1 MMEALKVMT
10 YFKVSLSTHNWDR
23 AFFIVDI
30 TLASAAKPSAN
41 TLPPSPVS
49 SPVRPPCALRAQTL
63 ARFTTDAFI
72 KKCSL
77 IRIIKTK

>member
-1 MMEALKVMT
+1 LKT
-10 YFKVSLSTHNWDR
+10 RSCSG
-23 AFFIVDI
+23 FFIADI

-49 SPVRPPCALRAQTL
+49 SPVCPPCALQAQTL
-63 ARFTTDAFI
+63 ARFATDAFI